1 MSNSGFAQIWLQRML
16 KEELLKHN
24 ITEKMCLLSS
34 NQDISLW
41 NNSWVKGQ
49 KITKIL
55 NKTPIYLQKE
65 FDNLD
70 NIIPN
75 EEIYL
80 FSYM

>member
-55 NKTPIYLQKE
+55 NKTPIFLQKE